1 MGELPKEV
9 DDKEIVMPLLYGGYA
24 FPLLY
29 RIESHP
35 SIAMGSLLPPLLC
48 SLLVSTLFGTSH
60 ALDPP
65 RKGLDGGWTA
75 IEDLKD
81 PHVREIA
88 EFAVSEHNMLEK
100 TNLTL
105 RKVEGGESQVVAGMN
120 YRLVLE
126 VRDGSGASARYEA
139 VVWEKTWEHFRKLTS
154 YRKLVLAVGGWTP
167 IKNISDPDVGE
178 IAEFAVAEHN
188 HEAATNLTLC
198 KVVKG
203 ETQVVAGINYKL
215 VLEAKDGG
223 VGVVS
228 EYEAVVWEKAWEHL
242 RKLTS
247 FELLETH

>member
-1 MGELPKEV
+1 MGN
-9 DDKEIVMPLLYGGYA
+9 LYLWAGGRLSRDHKYKRR
-24 FPLLY
+24 PQLTR

-88 EFAVSEHNMLEK
+88 VSKHNKLEK

-126 VRDGSGASARYEA
+126 V
-139 VVWEKTWEHFRKLTS
+139 LT
-154 YRKLVLAVGGWTP
+154 VGGWTP

-188 HEAATNLTLC
+188 HEASTNLTLC

-203 ETQVVAGINYKL
+203 DTQEVAGINYKL

-228 EYEAVVWEKAWEHL
+228 EYEAVVWEKTWEHF

>member
-1 MGELPKEV
+1 
-9 DDKEIVMPLLYGGYA
+9 
-24 FPLLY
+24 
-29 RIESHP
+29 
-35 SIAMGSLLPPLLC
+35 MGSLLPPLLC
-48 SLLVSTLFGTSH
+48 SLLVSTLFATSH

-75 IEDLKD
+75 IEGLND
-81 PHVREIA
+81 PHVLEIA
-88 EFAVSEHNMLEK
+88 EFAVSEHNKLEK

-105 RKVEGGESQVVAGMN
+105 RKVEGGESQAVAGTK

-139 VVWEKTWEHFRKLTS
+139 VVWEKRWERFKQLAS
-154 YRKLVLAVGGWTP
+154 FYKLVIVGGWTP
-167 IKNISDPDVGE
+167 IKNISDPDVSE

-188 HEAATNLTLC
+188 HEAGTNLTLC

-223 VGVVS
+223 AGVVS
-228 EYEAVVWEKAWEHL
+228 EYEAVVWEKTWEHF
-242 RKLTS
+242 RRLTS
-247 FELLETH
+247 FKLLEAH